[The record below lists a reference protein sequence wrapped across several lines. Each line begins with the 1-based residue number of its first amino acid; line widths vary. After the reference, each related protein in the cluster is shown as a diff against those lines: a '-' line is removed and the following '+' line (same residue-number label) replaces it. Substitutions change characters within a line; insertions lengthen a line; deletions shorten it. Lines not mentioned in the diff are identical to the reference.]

1 MSKVVCIVTYKE
13 ITDEAK
19 LAAYAAMA
27 PATVEKYGGQF
38 LARGYPVALRE
49 SGQQERT
56 VVGIWESID
65 VALQWYESPEYKE
78 CLEGCCQTKEPKHQY
93 SFGGFFYEVTN
104 ERHSVRAASRLSLN
118 VLRFESDLCELNRL

>member
-1 MSKVVCIVTYKE
+1 MSKVVCVVTYKE

-27 PATVEKYGGQF
+27 PATVEQYGGQF

-56 VVGIWESID
+56 FVGIWESIN
-65 VALQWYESPEYKE
+65 VALQWYESP
-78 CLEGCCQTKEPKHQY
+78 
-93 SFGGFFYEVTN
+93 
-104 ERHSVRAASRLSLN
+104 
-118 VLRFESDLCELNRL
+118 

>member
-27 PATVEKYGGQF
+27 PATVQKYGGQF

-49 SGQQERT
+49 SGQQ
-56 VVGIWESID
+56 
-65 VALQWYESPEYKE
+65 
-78 CLEGCCQTKEPKHQY
+78 
-93 SFGGFFYEVTN
+93 
-104 ERHSVRAASRLSLN
+104 
-118 VLRFESDLCELNRL
+118 

>member
-1 MSKVVCIVTYKE
+1 VEANMSKVVCIVTYKE

-27 PATVEKYGGQF
+27 PATVQKYGGRF

-78 CLEGCCQTKEPKHQY
+78 CLEVLGK
-93 SFGGFFYEVTN
+93 GA
-104 ERHSVRAASRLSLN
+104 VRDIKFL
-118 VLRFESDLCELNRL
+118 DHI

>member
-1 MSKVVCIVTYKE
+1 MSKVVCLVTNKD

-27 PATVEKYGGQF
+27 PATVHNYGGKF

-49 SGQQERT
+49 SVHQERT

-78 CLEGCCQTKEPKHQY
+78 CLEVLGD
-93 SFGGFFYEVTN
+93 GA
-104 ERHSVRAASRLSLN
+104 VRDIKFL
-118 VLRFESDLCELNRL
+118 DHI

>member
-27 PATVEKYGGQF
+27 PTTVQKYGGQF

-49 SGQQERT
+49 RYCCRHLGKHRCCFA
-56 VVGIWESID
+56 VV
-65 VALQWYESPEYKE
+65 
-78 CLEGCCQTKEPKHQY
+78 
-93 SFGGFFYEVTN
+93 
-104 ERHSVRAASRLSLN
+104 
-118 VLRFESDLCELNRL
+118 

>member
-1 MSKVVCIVTYKE
+1 MSKVVCIVTYKD

-27 PATVEKYGGQF
+27 PSTVQKYGGQF

-65 VALQWYESPEYKE
+65 VALQWYESPEYTAR
-78 CLEGCCQTKEPKHQY
+78 C
-93 SFGGFFYEVTN
+93 
-104 ERHSVRAASRLSLN
+104 AILSSWIMSNPRWDTLD
-118 VLRFESDLCELNRL
+118 R

>member
-27 PATVEKYGGQF
+27 PATVQKYGGHF

-49 SGQQERT
+49 NGQQERT
-56 VVGIWESID
+56 VVGIWDSLD
-65 VALQWYESPEYKE
+65 VAIKWYESTEYQE
-78 CLEGCCQTKEPKHQY
+78 CLEVLGD
-93 SFGGFFYEVTN
+93 GA
-104 ERHSVRAASRLSLN
+104 VRDIKFL
-118 VLRFESDLCELNRL
+118 EHI

>member
-27 PATVEKYGGQF
+27 PATVQKYGGQF

-78 CLEGCCQTKEPKHQY
+78 CLEILGN
-93 SFGGFFYEVTN
+93 GA
-104 ERHSVRAASRLSLN
+104 VRDIKFL
-118 VLRFESDLCELNRL
+118 DHI

>member
-1 MSKVVCIVTYKE
+1 MSKGVCIVTYKE
-13 ITDEAK
+13 KSDEAK

-65 VALQWYESPEYKE
+65 VALQWYESSAYKE
-78 CLEGCCQTKEPKHQY
+78 CLD
-93 SFGGFFYEVTN
+93 
-104 ERHSVRAASRLSLN
+104 
-118 VLRFESDLCELNRL
+118 VLGDGAMHDINLLAHR